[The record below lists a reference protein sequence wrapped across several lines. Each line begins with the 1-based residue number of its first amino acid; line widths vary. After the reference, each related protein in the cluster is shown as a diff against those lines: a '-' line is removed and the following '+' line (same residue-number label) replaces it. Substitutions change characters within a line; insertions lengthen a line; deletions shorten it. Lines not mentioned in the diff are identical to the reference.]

1 MRHTPPIKVIK
12 IPGEPVAKA
21 RPRVTKDGRAYT
33 PAKTRAWE
41 KMAAQAIALS
51 WGNAPKID
59 RPIAMTIVAVFPR
72 PKSRPKKVSKEE
84 WASGL
89 RTWRPAKPDL
99 DNLVKAVLDAAQLS
113 GVLADDLLVVGLSAR
128 KMYAGLND
136 DPKVLVLF
144 EEVD

>member
-1 MRHTPPIKVIK
+1 MTQTPSIKIIK

-21 RPRVTKDGRAYT
+21 RPRMTKEGRAYT

-41 KMAAQAIALS
+41 KMAAQVIALS

-59 RPIAMTIVAVFPR
+59 RPICMTIVAVFPR
-72 PKSRPKKVSKEE
+72 TMSRPKRVSKEE
-84 WASGL
+84 WDSGL

-99 DNLVKAVLDAAQLS
+99 DNIVKAVLDAAQLS